1 MVVNFVESYTDAPW
15 WAKIGVETKG
25 RKIVSAKKAKCLI
38 FTEHLVIGAT
48 IPLLFGPV
56 ND

>member
-15 WAKIGVETKG
+15 CAKVEAETKG
-25 RKIVSAKKAKCLI
+25 REIVSAKKAKCLI
-38 FTEHLVIGAT
+38 FTEHLAIGAT
-48 IPLLFGPV
+48 IPLLFGSV